1 MARVVGLEKT
11 EHAKNPSR
19 LEHRNGWGLRRRS
32 EHIFKLE
39 HIHQS
44 PLVAKEITMKKFIF
58 APILILALAACGQTT
73 VSTPTKAK
81 PNYPAQNFAASA
93 NTQSK
98 TAVTAWNFQG
108 AETGLS
114 IAGTGAGSK
123 TFHTLNIS
131 GVDAKT
137 FKITRAYKNA
147 AGDTLASLEML
158 LKNNGTL
165 SSSKTG
171 NPSDATLCPECM
183 ESDFAS
189 ANPDSNP
196 LTPAFKA
203 QLAAPNPVETLPPV
217 IIADPSDVT
226 LVTTACSKALRR
238 LARAA
243 MSVSS
248 VCDSSPNSLSCA
260 YAITAYWFL
269 YQQEVVPTCGPIVGP
284 GL

>member
-1 MARVVGLEKT
+1 
-11 EHAKNPSR
+11 
-19 LEHRNGWGLRRRS
+19 
-32 EHIFKLE
+32 
-39 HIHQS
+39 
-44 PLVAKEITMKKFIF
+44 MKKFANTF
-58 APILILALAACGQTT
+58 VCAPILILALAACGQNT

-81 PNYPAQNFAASA
+81 PNYPAQNFVASS

-98 TAVTAWNFQG
+98 IAITAWNFQG

-114 IAGTGAGSK
+114 IAGTGTGSK
-123 TFHTLNIS
+123 TFHMLNIS

-158 LKNNGTL
+158 LKNNGTF

-217 IIADPSDVT
+217 VVADPSDVT

-248 VCDSSPNSLSCA
+248 VCDSNPNSLSCA